1 MGNILTYLKWR
12 GDLSFKEQ
20 PFNEVDNLILAAVS
34 YLDLEGIVPNLGQD
48 KSVTIAEASDL
59 YFNNPNEI
67 NIERSKRLSV
77 IDSALLK
84 EMAQSERF
92 KNANLSNFIDI
103 MDEVKYMQFSALLI
117 ELEDD
122 TYYISYR
129 GTDNSILG
137 WREDF
142 TLSFQIASAQLSALE
157 YLEAVIAP
165 NGKMYRVGGHSKGG
179 NLAMYAAMMC
189 DDELRE
195 QILQVYNNDG
205 PGFCEEMPWAMNYLK
220 IQEKT
225 LRIIPEFSVIGML
238 FESQD
243 TPVKIIGSS
252 ASGLMQHHPM
262 TWDVEGSFFT
272 PKLDL
277 TRRCKIINEMI
288 NTWIENVDLEHRKS
302 FTSDL
307 FDALGAGGANLV
319 VDLKNGGGVDG
330 FESILMALGRSDVKT
345 KKTITKFIRSAII
358 GCRKIDFMVLL
369 KTKTMIKGSCIA
381 LLGLFF
387 LQIPELTVSILGSMF
402 YFSILTF
409 SMIKFARHLK
419 KKRNKEPVWKF
430 TSTLY
435 LLLLGLATVFLVRS
449 NAVTVSTNLL
459 LSIGFITNAYLNFK
473 HYLKMM
479 NIHRKHWL
487 SLINAIIS
495 SLFGIVAWVSAYNF
509 EAVFIFNM
517 AIYLI
522 ISGIAEIIGSM
533 YENAQK
539 GILAENIR
547 NSID

>member
-1 MGNILTYLKWR
+1 MGNILSYLKWR
-12 GDLSFKEQ
+12 GDLSFKER
-20 PFNEVDNLILAAVS
+20 PFNEVDNLILAAAS

-48 KSVTIAEASDL
+48 KSITIAEASDL
-59 YFNNPNEI
+59 YFNNQYEV

-84 EMAQSERF
+84 EMAHSERF
-92 KNANLSNFIDI
+92 KNARLSNFIDN

-142 TLSFQIASAQLSALE
+142 TISFQIVSAQLSALE
-157 YLEAVIAP
+157 YLEAVIIP
-165 NGKMYRVGGHSKGG
+165 NQRKYRVGGHSKGG

-189 DDELRE
+189 DDAVRE
-195 QILQVYNNDG
+195 QILQIYNNDG
-205 PGFCEEMPWAMNYLK
+205 PGFCEEMPWTKNYQK

-243 TPVKIIGSS
+243 TPVQIIGSS

-262 TWDVEGSFFT
+262 TWEVEGSSFSSK
-272 PKLDL
+272 PDL
-277 TRRCKIINEMI
+277 TRRCKLINEMI
-288 NTWIENVDLEHRKS
+288 NTWIENVDIEHRKS

-307 FDALGAGGANLV
+307 FNALGAGGANLV
-319 VDLKNGGGVDG
+319 VDLKKGGGVDG

-345 KKTITKFIRSAII
+345 KITISKFIKSAVIS
-358 GCRKIDFMVLL
+358 CRKIDFMALL

-387 LQIPELTVSILGSMF
+387 MQIPELTISILGSIF

-409 SMIKFARHLK
+409 SMIKFARHIK
-419 KKRNKEPVWKF
+419 RKRNKEPVWKF
-430 TSTLY
+430 SSTLY
-435 LLLLGLATVFLVRS
+435 LLLLGLATVFLVKS
-449 NAVTVSTNLL
+449 NAVTISTNLL

-473 HYLKMM
+473 QYLKTT
-479 NIHRKHWL
+479 NTKSKRWVL
-487 SLINAIIS
+487 LPNAIIS
-495 SLFGIVAWVSAYNF
+495 SLFGIVAWVTAYNI
-509 EAVFIFNM
+509 EAMYIFNM

-522 ISGIAEIIGSM
+522 VSGITEIISSM
-533 YENAQK
+533 YENAQ
-539 GILAENIR
+539 NR
-547 NSID
+547 NFDEDSRNVLD